1 MTWIDHR
8 RYSDKFINLFS
19 DNRVLPSEWKYSIP
33 RSIVQQPILVAI
45 NAKNFADGIQYHL
58 ELYGVEIPAD
68 KLAWDEFSKD
78 FLIK

>member
-1 MTWIDHR
+1 
-8 RYSDKFINLFS
+8 
-19 DNRVLPSEWKYSIP
+19 
-33 RSIVQQPILVAI
+33 VQQPILVAI